1 MPKTIQS
8 FTTLA
13 AAAFALAML
22 APRAHAQVETFETL
36 SAYGTSDSIQGLG
49 TNALSETFTNVLE
62 LQSITFRFTPQGTD
76 DTAQNISA
84 YLVQW
89 NPGNGVRGNALT
101 TFTAP
106 TDPNAT
112 LNVNGSNPTDAT
124 QNVGSVYTQSFTI
137 PPVGLGGS
145 NGWQTDTFSNS
156 TTYQGYDVTL
166 CPNQYLDP
174 SLTYAI
180 VLIDT
185 TASPS
190 GLGLLDINDSDPFSF
205 GYATR
210 ATSSTSLS
218 AVQVANSSNNSTDS
232 GGNGGDYG
240 FSQIVIVPA
249 GNVVP
254 TPEPRTAAAIL
265 CAGFVLFLVGR
276 RLLKKDEEMLAGA
289 IAA

>member
-1 MPKTIQS
+1 MPKTIRS
-8 FTTLA
+8 LTTFA
-13 AAAFALAML
+13 AAAFALAVFAM
-22 APRAHAQVETFETL
+22 RAHAQVETFETL

-76 DTAQNISA
+76 NAPQNISA

-89 NPGNGVRGNALT
+89 NPGNDVKGNALT

-112 LNVNGSNPTDAT
+112 LNPLSGANPTDAT
-124 QNVGSVYTQSFTI
+124 QNVGAAYTQSFTV
-137 PPVGLGGS
+137 PPVGS
-145 NGWQTDTFSNS
+145 SGWQTDTFSNS

-166 CPNQYLDP
+166 APNQYLDP

-218 AVQVANSSNNSTDS
+218 AVQVVNSSNNSTDS

-254 TPEPRTAAAIL
+254 LPEPRTAAAIL
-265 CAGFVLFLVGR
+265 CAAFVAFLVGR
-276 RLLKKDEEMLAGA
+276 RLLKQDGETLAGA
-289 IAA
+289 VAA